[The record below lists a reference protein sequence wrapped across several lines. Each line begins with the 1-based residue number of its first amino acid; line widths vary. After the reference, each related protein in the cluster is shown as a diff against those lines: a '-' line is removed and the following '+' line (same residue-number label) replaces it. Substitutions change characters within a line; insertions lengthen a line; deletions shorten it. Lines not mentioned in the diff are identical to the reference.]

1 MPSPAMW
8 LEGARLRTLPAA
20 AAPVI
25 IGTGA
30 AARLSGFSWER
41 ALLALAVALLLQV
54 GVNFAN
60 DYSDGVRGTDDNRV
74 GPVRLTASGQ
84 VSPRHVL
91 ALALGCFAL
100 AGALGLVLLW
110 LSGAWWLLLPGV
122 AAVAAAW
129 FYTGGSHPYGYAGV
143 GLSELFV
150 FVFFGLMATV
160 GTTWVQ
166 VASAPWWLWVAAMGV
181 GCLSIALLFVN
192 NIRDIPTDRLV
203 GKRTLAVRLGQRRA
217 RFAYCL
223 LLVVAWGSLVLS
235 LHSVSN
241 QTMLLAVAALF
252 PVVHLCTAMRQ
263 GAQGSALLGVLRST
277 GLLTLG
283 YALILAGVFAW
294 WY

>member
-25 IGTGA
+25 IGAGA
-30 AARLSGFSWER
+30 AARLEAFSWQR
-41 ALLALAVALLLQV
+41 SLLALGVALLLQI

-74 GPVRLTASGQ
+74 GPTRLTASGQ
-84 VSPRHVL
+84 VSPRTVL

-100 AGALGLVLLW
+100 AGAMGLVLLW
-110 LSGAWWLLLPGV
+110 LSGQWWLLLAGI

-166 VASAPWWLWVAAMGV
+166 IPSAPWWLWTAAVGV
-181 GCLSIALLFVN
+181 GLASIALLFVN
-192 NIRDIPTDRLV
+192 NIRDIPTDRV
-203 GKRTLAVRLGQRRA
+203 SGKKTLAVRLGQRPS
-217 RFAYCL
+217 RFTYCML
-223 LLVVAWGSLVLS
+223 LIGVLICFALSLASVSSMTTILVVA
-235 LHSVSN
+235 
-241 QTMLLAVAALF
+241 AVF
-252 PVVHLCTAMRQ
+252 PVAHLCNALHQ
-263 GAQGSALLGVLRST
+263 GAQGVALLPVLRST

-283 YALILAGVFAW
+283 YGVVLAAVFAW
-294 WY
+294 WD

>member
-25 IGTGA
+25 IGAGA
-30 AARLSGFSWER
+30 AARLEAFSWQR
-41 ALLALAVALLLQV
+41 SLLALAVALLLQI

-74 GPVRLTASGQ
+74 GPTRLTASGQ
-84 VSPRHVL
+84 VSPRTVL

-100 AGALGLVLLW
+100 AGAMGLVLLW
-110 LSGAWWLLLPGV
+110 LSGQWWLLLAGI

-166 VASAPWWLWVAAMGV
+166 IPSAPWWLWTAAVGV
-181 GCLSIALLFVN
+181 GLASIALLFVN
-192 NIRDIPTDRLV
+192 NIRDIPTDRV
-203 GKRTLAVRLGQRRA
+203 SGKKTLAVRLGQRPS
-217 RFAYCL
+217 RFTYCML
-223 LLVVAWGSLVLS
+223 LIGVLICFTLSLVSVSSMTTILVVA
-235 LHSVSN
+235 
-241 QTMLLAVAALF
+241 AVF
-252 PVVHLCTAMRQ
+252 PVAHLRNALRQ
-263 GAQGSALLGVLRST
+263 GAQGVALLPVLRST

-283 YALILAGVFAW
+283 YGLVLAAVFAW
-294 WY
+294 WD

>member
-25 IGTGA
+25 IGAGA
-30 AARLSGFSWER
+30 AARLEAFSWQR
-41 ALLALAVALLLQV
+41 SLLALAVALLLQI

-74 GPVRLTASGQ
+74 GPTRLTASGQ
-84 VSPRHVL
+84 VSPRTVL

-100 AGALGLVLLW
+100 AGAMGLVLLW
-110 LSGAWWLLLPGV
+110 LSGQWWLLLAGI

-166 VASAPWWLWVAAMGV
+166 IPSAPWWLWTAAVGV
-181 GCLSIALLFVN
+181 GLASIALLFVN
-192 NIRDIPTDRLV
+192 NIRDIPTDRV
-203 GKRTLAVRLGQRRA
+203 SGKKTLAVRLGQRPS
-217 RFAYCL
+217 RFTYCL
-223 LLVVAWGSLVLS
+223 LLIGVLICFALSLVSVSSMTTILVVA
-235 LHSVSN
+235 
-241 QTMLLAVAALF
+241 AVF
-252 PVVHLCTAMRQ
+252 PVAHLRNALRQ
-263 GAQGSALLGVLRST
+263 GAQGVALLPVLRST

-283 YALILAGVFAW
+283 YGLVLAAVFAW
-294 WY
+294 WD

>member
-25 IGTGA
+25 IGAGA
-30 AARLSGFSWER
+30 AARLEAFSWQR
-41 ALLALAVALLLQV
+41 SLLALGVALLLQI

-74 GPVRLTASGQ
+74 GPTRLTASGQ
-84 VSPRHVL
+84 VSPRTVL

-100 AGALGLVLLW
+100 AGAMGLVLLW
-110 LSGAWWLLLPGV
+110 LSGQWWLLLAGI

-166 VASAPWWLWVAAMGV
+166 IPSAPWWLWTAAVGV
-181 GCLSIALLFVN
+181 GLASIALLFVN
-192 NIRDIPTDRLV
+192 NIRDIPTDRV
-203 GKRTLAVRLGQRRA
+203 SGKKTLAVRLGQRPS
-217 RFAYCL
+217 RFTYCML
-223 LLVVAWGSLVLS
+223 LIGVLICFALSLVSVSSMTTILVVA
-235 LHSVSN
+235 
-241 QTMLLAVAALF
+241 AVF
-252 PVVHLCTAMRQ
+252 PVAHLCNALHQ
-263 GAQGSALLGVLRST
+263 GAQGVALLPVLRST

-283 YALILAGVFAW
+283 YGVVLAAVFAW
-294 WY
+294 WD

>member
-25 IGTGA
+25 IGAGA
-30 AARLSGFSWER
+30 AARLEAFSWQR
-41 ALLALAVALLLQV
+41 SLLALGVALLLQI

-60 DYSDGVRGTDDNRV
+60 DYSDGVRGTDDNRL
-74 GPVRLTASGQ
+74 GPTRLTASGQ
-84 VSPRHVL
+84 VSPRTVL

-100 AGALGLVLLW
+100 AGAMGLVLLW
-110 LSGAWWLLLPGV
+110 LSGQWWLLLAGI

-166 VASAPWWLWVAAMGV
+166 IPSAPWWLWTAAVGV
-181 GCLSIALLFVN
+181 GLASIALLFVN
-192 NIRDIPTDRLV
+192 NIRDIPTDRV
-203 GKRTLAVRLGQRRA
+203 SGKKTLAVRLGQRPS
-217 RFAYCL
+217 RFTYCML
-223 LLVVAWGSLVLS
+223 LIGVLICFALSLVSVSSMTTILVVA
-235 LHSVSN
+235 
-241 QTMLLAVAALF
+241 AVF
-252 PVVHLCTAMRQ
+252 PVAHLCNALHQ
-263 GAQGSALLGVLRST
+263 GAQGVALLPVLRST

-283 YALILAGVFAW
+283 YGVVLAAVFAW
-294 WY
+294 WD